1 MQQVFE
7 KSDFSK
13 WERFYRAAFFN
24 SLGGFK
30 SLNLLASQ
38 NDSGVNNLG
47 LFFSVSH
54 IGANEALLGLIFR
67 PHSVPRHSLEN
78 LRKGYASINSVHPD
92 LLEQA
97 HQASANY
104 LAEESEFDA
113 TGLTPEFDNFP
124 APFVAESKIKIGIKY
139 REEHLIKANNTILV
153 VASIERV
160 KLDKDLILDDGLI
173 DHSLADSLSVN
184 GLDSY
189 YKAER
194 YKRLSYPRPGEKLE
208 EKSW

>member
-1 MQQVFE
+1 MEEIFE
-7 KSDFSK
+7 KSDFAK

-38 NDSGVNNLG
+38 NAQGQHNLG

-78 LRKGYASINSVHPD
+78 LRAGYATLNSVHPGI
-92 LLEQA
+92 LAHA

-104 LAEESEFDA
+104 PAEESEFEA
-113 TGLTPEFDNFP
+113 TGLSPEFRDFP

-139 REEHLIKANNTILV
+139 REEHLIKANDTILV
-153 VASIERV
+153 VASIEKV
-160 KLDKDLILDDGLI
+160 IIEKGLILADGLI
-173 DHSLADSLSVN
+173 DHSLADSIAVN

-189 YKAER
+189 YSANR
-194 YKRLSYPRPGEKLE
+194 LKRFSYPRPNENLSEKP
-208 EKSW
+208 W